1 MQAEAINRRLVKFI
15 WAAAIFFAWSCIQG
29 AIQGMEPV
37 HEFLQLGP
45 AGIIGAAHV
54 HVSCL
59 GWTSLALFAA
69 IYYLVPILSGKS
81 IAAPRLIE
89 WIFWI
94 WVIATAV
101 TGVLMIIA
109 GVIGGS
115 AVAAG
120 MAGPQV
126 GALITPYMMIVGILG
141 MVGAVVA
148 IMFVVQILVSLAR
161 GAK

>member
-1 MQAEAINRRLVKFI
+1 M
-15 WAAAIFFAWSCIQG
+15 
-29 AIQGMEPV
+29 
-37 HEFLQLGP
+37 
-45 AGIIGAAHV
+45 
-54 HVSCL
+54 
-59 GWTSLALFAA
+59 SLALMAA
-69 IYYLVPILSGKS
+69 LYYLLPIFRRKS
-81 IAAPRLIE
+81 IAWPQLID

-148 IMFVVQILVSLAR
+148 IMFVVQILVSLSR